1 MLSIDE
7 LIREVSSIKVDSD
20 QLSTMIASAGTSLS
34 SQSNT
39 LAGLVRGSRT
49 GQDAVMALSV
59 AARSMSNAAAS
70 MKTLSR
76 TCDQC
81 VANLSK

>member
-34 SQSNT
+34 TQSNT
-39 LAGLVRGSRT
+39 ISGLVRGSRT
-49 GQDAVMALSV
+49 GQEAVMALSV
-59 AARSMSNAAAS
+59 ASRSMSNAAAS

-76 TCDQC
+76 TCDEC